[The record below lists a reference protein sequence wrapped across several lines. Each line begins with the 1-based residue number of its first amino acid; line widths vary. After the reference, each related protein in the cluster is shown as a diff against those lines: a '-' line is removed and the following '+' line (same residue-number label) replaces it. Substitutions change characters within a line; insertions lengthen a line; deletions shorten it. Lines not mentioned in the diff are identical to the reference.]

1 MSYPQ
6 EVYTL
11 DQCDVNNFSYSEP
24 RTNPKIGSKMIG
36 VLYND
41 PTKGLVKPLIQTPQL
56 VSLFGISSNS
66 FDDAVKKT
74 FTVSFKGMDE
84 DPKVM
89 GCFNF
94 YSAVD
99 RSMINYVSKND
110 QKLFKK
116 KCSVDVINDKHSTLV
131 RYAKDK
137 ETGEINTKYPPTIN
151 FKIPCKTDTGEI
163 TTLVFDHKK
172 QPIENIEEVL
182 STKGLYV
189 KLLVEPTVFWV
200 SGGKF
205 GMSWTARQILVG
217 KRSVIKGFAF
227 KPESDDEVDDD
238 DDEVNDSG
246 NDDINNNAGSDAES
260 EGGSAA
266 QITIEEENENDN
278 ENNNDSNSDSDIAE
292 ICNDISDTD
301 ISENTSAPKK
311 RGRKSKKN

>member
-1 MSYPQ
+1 MSYPTA
-6 EVYTL
+6 VYTL
-11 DQCDVNNFSYSEP
+11 DEINVNDLSYSEP

-56 VSLFGISSNS
+56 ASLFGISSNS
-66 FDDAVKKT
+66 FDDGPVKT
-74 FTVSFKGMDE
+74 TLTVSFKGMDE
-84 DPKVM
+84 DPKIM
-89 GCFNF
+89 SCFNF
-94 YSAVD
+94 YSGVD
-99 RSMINYVSKND
+99 QSMINYVSKND

-116 KCSVDVINDKHSTLV
+116 KCSADVINDKHSTLV

-137 ETGEINTKYPPTIN
+137 ETGEINTKYPPNIN
-151 FKIPCKTDTGEI
+151 FKIPRKTDSGEI
-163 TTLVFDHKK
+163 TTLVFDHNKE
-172 QPIENIEEVL
+172 PIENIEEVL

-227 KPESDDEVDDD
+227 KADSDDEEE
-238 DDEVNDSG
+238 EVIEAGSG
-246 NDDINNNAGSDAES
+246 NDDADNNVGSDAES

-266 QITIEEENENDN
+266 QITIEEDNENDN
-278 ENNNDSNSDSDIAE
+278 DSDSDIAE
-292 ICNDISDTD
+292 ICNDMSDTD
-301 ISENTSAPKK
+301 INENAATPKK
-311 RGRKSKKN
+311 RGRKAKK